1 MYQEGYG
8 TGGAYIVIDDDGA
21 SLAESIVQYA
31 KRATQAEGK
40 VNELE
45 SRLAVLETGPL
56 PNTTTNWILYP
67 KNGIWHDARRTP
79 PTYLDPD
86 STSIP
91 TAATK
96 K

>member
-1 MYQEGYG
+1 M
-8 TGGAYIVIDDDGA
+8 
-21 SLAESIVQYA
+21 QYA
-31 KRATQAEGK
+31 ERATQSEGK

-45 SRLAVLETGPL
+45 RRLPAIEMGP
-56 PNTTTNWILYP
+56 PHNTTTNWILCP

-79 PTYLDPD
+79 PTYLHPNF
-86 STSIP
+86 SRIP